1 MLCAVIFPTEIVF
14 GLIIVEFL
22 PTFFVFDLLFK
33 LLFLTIV
40 LVVIGR
46 LTVFPYFIEL
56 VVEGKVDAS
65 VDAATAVVAV
75 PVAVA
80 IFPISAVLVDA
91 RASLLVVNNVAVI
104 VVVVAASILVVLIVV
119 VVIDDALPLA
129 GIVEFKI
136 VDGVFGA
143 SIMIS
148 RVEGVVL
155 VAPLAGRAEVVL
167 GTRVSDVAKP
177 LLAARNNPLY
187 LVVSWCRDSTAIDLL
202 IRSINSDFT
211 VVISFPVLSVDSS
224 SGIKVTKGW
233 GVMKPVKMLRFTVGF
248 MKLDTTSRSR

>member
-14 GLIIVEFL
+14 GLIVVEFL

-104 VVVVAASILVVLIVV
+104 VVIVAASILVVLIVV

-148 RVEGVVL
+148 GVEGVL

>member
-1 MLCAVIFPTEIVF
+1 M
-14 GLIIVEFL
+14 
-22 PTFFVFDLLFK
+22 LFK
-33 LLFLTIV
+33 LLLLTIV
-40 LVVIGR
+40 LVVTGR

-56 VVEGKVDAS
+56 VVEGKVDAI
-65 VDAATAVVAV
+65 VDAITAVVAV
-75 PVAVA
+75 PAA
-80 IFPISAVLVDA
+80 ATTFPISAIFVDA
-91 RASLLVVNNVAVI
+91 FASFLVVNVAVI
-104 VVVVAASILVVLIVV
+104 VVVVAASVLVVLVVV

-129 GIVEFKI
+129 GMVEFKI

-148 RVEGVVL
+148 CVEGV

-167 GTRVSDVAKP
+167 GTRVSDVARP
-177 LLAARNNPLY
+177 LFAARNNPLY

-211 VVISFPVLSVDSS
+211 VVISLPALSVDSS

>member
-1 MLCAVIFPTEIVF
+1 M
-14 GLIIVEFL
+14 
-22 PTFFVFDLLFK
+22 LFK
-33 LLFLTIV
+33 LLLLTIV
-40 LVVIGR
+40 LVVTGR

-56 VVEGKVDAS
+56 VVEGKVDAI
-65 VDAATAVVAV
+65 VDAITAVVAV
-75 PVAVA
+75 PAA
-80 IFPISAVLVDA
+80 ATTFPISAIFVDA
-91 RASLLVVNNVAVI
+91 FASFLVVNVAVI
-104 VVVVAASILVVLIVV
+104 VVVVAASVLVVLVVV

-129 GIVEFKI
+129 GMVEFKI
-136 VDGVFGA
+136 VDGVLGA

-148 RVEGVVL
+148 CVEGV

-167 GTRVSDVAKP
+167 GTRVSDVTRP
-177 LLAARNNPLY
+177 LLAVRNNPLY

-211 VVISFPVLSVDSS
+211 VVISFPALSVDSS

>member
-1 MLCAVIFPTEIVF
+1 M
-14 GLIIVEFL
+14 
-22 PTFFVFDLLFK
+22 LFK
-33 LLFLTIV
+33 LLLLTIV
-40 LVVIGR
+40 LVVTGR

-56 VVEGKVDAS
+56 VVEGKVDAI
-65 VDAATAVVAV
+65 VDAITAVVAV
-75 PVAVA
+75 PAA
-80 IFPISAVLVDA
+80 ATTFPISAIFVDA
-91 RASLLVVNNVAVI
+91 FASFLVVNVAVI
-104 VVVVAASILVVLIVV
+104 VVVVAASVLVVFVVV

-129 GIVEFKI
+129 GMVEFKI

-148 RVEGVVL
+148 CVEGV

-167 GTRVSDVAKP
+167 GTRVSDVARP

-211 VVISFPVLSVDSS
+211 VVISFPALSVDSS

>member
-1 MLCAVIFPTEIVF
+1 MVT
-14 GLIIVEFL
+14 
-22 PTFFVFDLLFK
+22 
-33 LLFLTIV
+33 
-40 LVVIGR
+40 GR

-148 RVEGVVL
+148 RVEGVL

-233 GVMKPVKMLRFTVGF
+233 GVMKPVKMLRFTVGL

>member
-14 GLIIVEFL
+14 GLIVVEFL

-104 VVVVAASILVVLIVV
+104 VVIVAASILVVLIVV

-148 RVEGVVL
+148 RVEGVL

>member
-14 GLIIVEFL
+14 GLIVVEFL

-148 RVEGVVL
+148 GVEGVL

>member
-1 MLCAVIFPTEIVF
+1 M
-14 GLIIVEFL
+14 
-22 PTFFVFDLLFK
+22 LFK
-33 LLFLTIV
+33 LLLLTIV
-40 LVVIGR
+40 LVVTGR

-56 VVEGKVDAS
+56 VVEGKVDAI
-65 VDAATAVVAV
+65 VDAITAVVAV
-75 PVAVA
+75 PAA
-80 IFPISAVLVDA
+80 ATTFPISAIFVDA
-91 RASLLVVNNVAVI
+91 FASFLVVNVAVI
-104 VVVVAASILVVLIVV
+104 VVVVAASVFVVLVVV

-129 GIVEFKI
+129 GMVEFKI

-148 RVEGVVL
+148 CVEGV

-167 GTRVSDVAKP
+167 GTRVSDVARP

-211 VVISFPVLSVDSS
+211 VVISLPALSVDSS

>member
-14 GLIIVEFL
+14 GLTVVEFL

-33 LLFLTIV
+33 LLLLTIV
-40 LVVIGR
+40 LVMTGR
-46 LTVFPYFIEL
+46 LTVFPYFIGL
-56 VVEGKVDAS
+56 IVEGKMDAS
-65 VDAATAVVAV
+65 VDAATAVVAAA
-75 PVAVA
+75 AVVT
-80 IFPISAVLVDA
+80 FPISAVLVVSFSFA
-91 RASLLVVNNVAVI
+91 LFLVVNVVVI
-104 VVVVAASILVVLIVV
+104 VVVAALVLVVLVVV

-148 RVEGVVL
+148 CVEGVV

-167 GTRVSDVAKP
+167 GTRVSDVARP

-211 VVISFPVLSVDSS
+211 VVISFPALSVDSS

-248 MKLDTTSRSR
+248 MKLDTTNRSR

>member
-14 GLIIVEFL
+14 GLTVVEFL

-33 LLFLTIV
+33 LLLLTIV
-40 LVVIGR
+40 LVVTGR
-46 LTVFPYFIEL
+46 LTVFPYFIGL
-56 VVEGKVDAS
+56 IVEGKMDAS
-65 VDAATAVVAV
+65 VDAATAVVAAA
-75 PVAVA
+75 AVVT
-80 IFPISAVLVDA
+80 FPISAVLIVSFSFA
-91 RASLLVVNNVAVI
+91 LFLVVNVVVI
-104 VVVVAASILVVLIVV
+104 VVVVAAPVLVVLVVV

-148 RVEGVVL
+148 CVEGVV

-167 GTRVSDVAKP
+167 GTRVSDVARP
-177 LLAARNNPLY
+177 LLAARNNSLY
-187 LVVSWCRDSTAIDLL
+187 LVVSWCRDSIAIDLL

-211 VVISFPVLSVDSS
+211 VVISFPALSVDSS

-248 MKLDTTSRSR
+248 MKLDTTNRSR

>member
-14 GLIIVEFL
+14 GLIVVEFL

-40 LVVIGR
+40 LVVTGR

-148 RVEGVVL
+148 RVEGVL

-233 GVMKPVKMLRFTVGF
+233 GVMKPVKMLRFTVGL

>member
-14 GLIIVEFL
+14 GLIVVEFL

-40 LVVIGR
+40 LVVTGR

-104 VVVVAASILVVLIVV
+104 VVIVAASILVVLIVV

-148 RVEGVVL
+148 RVEGVL

>member
-1 MLCAVIFPTEIVF
+1 MT
-14 GLIIVEFL
+14 
-22 PTFFVFDLLFK
+22 
-33 LLFLTIV
+33 
-40 LVVIGR
+40 GR
-46 LTVFPYFIEL
+46 LTVFPYFIGL
-56 VVEGKVDAS
+56 DVEGKMDAS

-75 PVAVA
+75 PTVAT
-80 IFPISAVLVDA
+80 FPISDVLVDVDA
-91 RASLLVVNNVAVI
+91 FAFLVIDNVVIVAV
-104 VVVVAASILVVLIVV
+104 VVGASVLVV
-119 VVIDDALPLA
+119 VVIDDALLLA
-129 GIVEFKI
+129 AIVEFKI

-148 RVEGVVL
+148 CVEGVV
-155 VAPLAGRAEVVL
+155 VARLAGRAEVVL
-167 GTRVSDVAKP
+167 GTRVSDVDRP

-202 IRSINSDFT
+202 IRSISSDFI

-224 SGIKVTKGW
+224 SGVKVTKGW

>member
-14 GLIIVEFL
+14 GLIVVEFL

-75 PVAVA
+75 PVAIA

-148 RVEGVVL
+148 GVEGVL

>member
-1 MLCAVIFPTEIVF
+1 M
-14 GLIIVEFL
+14 
-22 PTFFVFDLLFK
+22 LFK
-33 LLFLTIV
+33 LLLLTIV
-40 LVVIGR
+40 LVVTGR

-56 VVEGKVDAS
+56 VVEGKVDAI
-65 VDAATAVVAV
+65 VDAITAVVAV
-75 PVAVA
+75 PAA
-80 IFPISAVLVDA
+80 ATTFPISAIFVDA
-91 RASLLVVNNVAVI
+91 FASFLVVNVAVI
-104 VVVVAASILVVLIVV
+104 VVVVAASVFVVLVVV

-129 GIVEFKI
+129 GMVEFKI

-148 RVEGVVL
+148 CVEGV
-155 VAPLAGRAEVVL
+155 VAPLAGRAQVVL
-167 GTRVSDVAKP
+167 GTRVSDVARP
-177 LLAARNNPLY
+177 LFAARNNPLY

-211 VVISFPVLSVDSS
+211 VVISLPALSVDSS

>member
-1 MLCAVIFPTEIVF
+1 M
-14 GLIIVEFL
+14 
-22 PTFFVFDLLFK
+22 LFK
-33 LLFLTIV
+33 LLLLTIV
-40 LVVIGR
+40 LVVTGR

-56 VVEGKVDAS
+56 VVEGKVDAI
-65 VDAATAVVAV
+65 VDAITAVVAV
-75 PVAVA
+75 PAA
-80 IFPISAVLVDA
+80 ATTFPISAIFVDA
-91 RASLLVVNNVAVI
+91 FASFLVVNVAVI
-104 VVVVAASILVVLIVV
+104 VVVVAASVLIVLVVV

-129 GIVEFKI
+129 GMVEFKI

-148 RVEGVVL
+148 CVEGV

-167 GTRVSDVAKP
+167 GTRVSDVARP
-177 LLAARNNPLY
+177 LFAARNNPLY

-211 VVISFPVLSVDSS
+211 VVISLPALSVDSS

>member
-14 GLIIVEFL
+14 GLIVVEFL

-148 RVEGVVL
+148 RVEGVL

>member
-1 MLCAVIFPTEIVF
+1 M
-14 GLIIVEFL
+14 
-22 PTFFVFDLLFK
+22 LFK
-33 LLFLTIV
+33 LLLLTIV
-40 LVVIGR
+40 LVVTGR

-56 VVEGKVDAS
+56 VVEGKVDAI
-65 VDAATAVVAV
+65 VDAITAVVAV
-75 PVAVA
+75 PAA
-80 IFPISAVLVDA
+80 ATTFPISAIFVDA
-91 RASLLVVNNVAVI
+91 FASFLVVNVAVI
-104 VVVVAASILVVLIVV
+104 VVVVAASVLVVLVVV

-129 GIVEFKI
+129 GMVEFKI

-148 RVEGVVL
+148 CVEGV

-167 GTRVSDVAKP
+167 GTRVSDVARP

-211 VVISFPVLSVDSS
+211 VVISFPALSVDSS

>member
-1 MLCAVIFPTEIVF
+1 M
-14 GLIIVEFL
+14 
-22 PTFFVFDLLFK
+22 LFK
-33 LLFLTIV
+33 LLLLTIV
-40 LVVIGR
+40 LVVTGR

-56 VVEGKVDAS
+56 VVEGKVDAI
-65 VDAATAVVAV
+65 VDAITTVVAV
-75 PVAVA
+75 PAA
-80 IFPISAVLVDA
+80 ATTFPISAIFVDA
-91 RASLLVVNNVAVI
+91 FASFLVVNVAVI
-104 VVVVAASILVVLIVV
+104 VVVVAASVFVVLVVV

-129 GIVEFKI
+129 GMVEFKI

-148 RVEGVVL
+148 CVEGV

-167 GTRVSDVAKP
+167 GTRVSDVARP

-211 VVISFPVLSVDSS
+211 VVISLPALSVDSS

>member
-1 MLCAVIFPTEIVF
+1 M
-14 GLIIVEFL
+14 
-22 PTFFVFDLLFK
+22 LFK
-33 LLFLTIV
+33 LLLLTIV
-40 LVVIGR
+40 LVVTGR

-56 VVEGKVDAS
+56 VVEGKVDAI
-65 VDAATAVVAV
+65 VDAITAVVAV
-75 PVAVA
+75 PAA
-80 IFPISAVLVDA
+80 ATTFPISAIFVDA
-91 RASLLVVNNVAVI
+91 FASFLVVNVAVI
-104 VVVVAASILVVLIVV
+104 VVVVAASVLVVLVVV
-119 VVIDDALPLA
+119 VVIEDALPLA
-129 GIVEFKI
+129 GMVEFKI

-148 RVEGVVL
+148 CVEGV

-167 GTRVSDVAKP
+167 GTRVSDVARP

-211 VVISFPVLSVDSS
+211 VVISLPALSVDSS

>member
-1 MLCAVIFPTEIVF
+1 M
-14 GLIIVEFL
+14 
-22 PTFFVFDLLFK
+22 LFK
-33 LLFLTIV
+33 LLLLTIV
-40 LVVIGR
+40 LVVTGR

-56 VVEGKVDAS
+56 VVEGKVDAI
-65 VDAATAVVAV
+65 VDAITAVVAV
-75 PVAVA
+75 PAA
-80 IFPISAVLVDA
+80 ATTFPISAIFVDA
-91 RASLLVVNNVAVI
+91 FASFLVVNVAVI
-104 VVVVAASILVVLIVV
+104 VVVVAASVLVVLVVV

-129 GIVEFKI
+129 GMVEFKI

-148 RVEGVVL
+148 CVEGV

-167 GTRVSDVAKP
+167 GTRVSDVARP

-211 VVISFPVLSVDSS
+211 VVISLPALSVDSS

>member
-14 GLIIVEFL
+14 GLIVVEFL

-40 LVVIGR
+40 LVVTGR

-75 PVAVA
+75 PVAIA

-148 RVEGVVL
+148 RVEGVL

>member
-1 MLCAVIFPTEIVF
+1 M
-14 GLIIVEFL
+14 
-22 PTFFVFDLLFK
+22 LFK
-33 LLFLTIV
+33 LLLLTIV
-40 LVVIGR
+40 LVVTGR

-56 VVEGKVDAS
+56 VVEGKVDAI
-65 VDAATAVVAV
+65 VDAITAVVAV
-75 PVAVA
+75 PAA
-80 IFPISAVLVDA
+80 ATTFPISAIFVDA
-91 RASLLVVNNVAVI
+91 FASFLVVNVAVI
-104 VVVVAASILVVLIVV
+104 VVVVAASVLVVLVVV

-129 GIVEFKI
+129 GMVEFKI

-148 RVEGVVL
+148 CVEGVV
-155 VAPLAGRAEVVL
+155 APLADRAEVVL
-167 GTRVSDVAKP
+167 GTRVSDVARP

-211 VVISFPVLSVDSS
+211 VVISLPALSVDSS

>member
-1 MLCAVIFPTEIVF
+1 M
-14 GLIIVEFL
+14 
-22 PTFFVFDLLFK
+22 LFK
-33 LLFLTIV
+33 LLLLTIV
-40 LVVIGR
+40 LVVTGR

-56 VVEGKVDAS
+56 VVEGKVDAI
-65 VDAATAVVAV
+65 VDAITAVVAV
-75 PVAVA
+75 PAA
-80 IFPISAVLVDA
+80 ATTFPISAIFVDA
-91 RASLLVVNNVAVI
+91 FASFLVVNVAVI
-104 VVVVAASILVVLIVV
+104 VVVAASVLVVLVVV

-129 GIVEFKI
+129 GMVEFKI

-148 RVEGVVL
+148 CVEGVVV

-167 GTRVSDVAKP
+167 GTRVSDVARP

-211 VVISFPVLSVDSS
+211 VVISFPALSVDSS

>member
-75 PVAVA
+75 PVAIA

-148 RVEGVVL
+148 GVEGVL

>member
-14 GLIIVEFL
+14 GLTVVEFL

-33 LLFLTIV
+33 LLLLTIV
-40 LVVIGR
+40 LVVTGR
-46 LTVFPYFIEL
+46 LTVFPYFIGL
-56 VVEGKVDAS
+56 IVEGKMDAS
-65 VDAATAVVAV
+65 VDAATAVVAAA
-75 PVAVA
+75 AVVT
-80 IFPISAVLVDA
+80 FPISAVLVVSFSFA
-91 RASLLVVNNVAVI
+91 LFLVVNVVVI
-104 VVVVAASILVVLIVV
+104 VVVAALVLVVLVVV

-148 RVEGVVL
+148 CVEGVV

-167 GTRVSDVAKP
+167 GTRVSDVARP

-211 VVISFPVLSVDSS
+211 VVISFPALSVDSS

-248 MKLDTTSRSR
+248 MKLDTTNRSR

>member
-1 MLCAVIFPTEIVF
+1 M
-14 GLIIVEFL
+14 
-22 PTFFVFDLLFK
+22 LFK
-33 LLFLTIV
+33 LLLLTIV
-40 LVVIGR
+40 LVVTGR

-56 VVEGKVDAS
+56 VVEGKVDAI
-65 VDAATAVVAV
+65 VDAITAVVAV
-75 PVAVA
+75 PAA
-80 IFPISAVLVDA
+80 ATTFPISAIFVDA
-91 RASLLVVNNVAVI
+91 FASFLVVNVAVI
-104 VVVVAASILVVLIVV
+104 VVVVAASVLVVLVVV
-119 VVIDDALPLA
+119 VVIEDALPLA
-129 GIVEFKI
+129 GMVEFKI

-148 RVEGVVL
+148 CVEGV

-167 GTRVSDVAKP
+167 GTRVSDVARP

-211 VVISFPVLSVDSS
+211 VVISFPALSVDSS

>member
-1 MLCAVIFPTEIVF
+1 M
-14 GLIIVEFL
+14 
-22 PTFFVFDLLFK
+22 LFK
-33 LLFLTIV
+33 LLLLTIV
-40 LVVIGR
+40 LVVTGR

-56 VVEGKVDAS
+56 VVEGKVDAI
-65 VDAATAVVAV
+65 VDAITAVVAV
-75 PVAVA
+75 PAA
-80 IFPISAVLVDA
+80 ATTFPISAIFVDA
-91 RASLLVVNNVAVI
+91 FASFLVVNVAVI
-104 VVVVAASILVVLIVV
+104 VVVVAASVLVVV
-119 VVIDDALPLA
+119 VVIEDALPLA
-129 GIVEFKI
+129 GMVEFKI

-148 RVEGVVL
+148 CVEGVVV

-167 GTRVSDVAKP
+167 GTRVSDVARP

-211 VVISFPVLSVDSS
+211 VVISFPALSVDSS

>member
-1 MLCAVIFPTEIVF
+1 M
-14 GLIIVEFL
+14 
-22 PTFFVFDLLFK
+22 LFK
-33 LLFLTIV
+33 LLLLTIV
-40 LVVIGR
+40 LVVTGR

-56 VVEGKVDAS
+56 VVEGKVDAI
-65 VDAATAVVAV
+65 VDAITAVVAV
-75 PVAVA
+75 PAA
-80 IFPISAVLVDA
+80 ATTFPISAIFVDA
-91 RASLLVVNNVAVI
+91 FASFLVVNVAVI
-104 VVVVAASILVVLIVV
+104 VVVVAASVLVVLIVV

-129 GIVEFKI
+129 GMVEFKI

-148 RVEGVVL
+148 CVEGVVV

-167 GTRVSDVAKP
+167 GTRVSDVARP

-211 VVISFPVLSVDSS
+211 VVISFPALSVDSS

>member
-1 MLCAVIFPTEIVF
+1 M
-14 GLIIVEFL
+14 
-22 PTFFVFDLLFK
+22 LFK
-33 LLFLTIV
+33 LLLLTIV
-40 LVVIGR
+40 LVVTGR

-56 VVEGKVDAS
+56 VVEGKVDAI
-65 VDAATAVVAV
+65 VDAITTVVAV
-75 PVAVA
+75 PAA
-80 IFPISAVLVDA
+80 ATTFPISAIFVDA
-91 RASLLVVNNVAVI
+91 FASFLVVNVAVI
-104 VVVVAASILVVLIVV
+104 VVVVAASVLVVLVVV

-129 GIVEFKI
+129 GMVEFKI

-148 RVEGVVL
+148 CVEGV

-167 GTRVSDVAKP
+167 GTRVSDVARP

-211 VVISFPVLSVDSS
+211 VVISLPALSVDSS

>member
-14 GLIIVEFL
+14 GLIVVEFL

-40 LVVIGR
+40 LVVTGR

-148 RVEGVVL
+148 RVEGVL

>member
-1 MLCAVIFPTEIVF
+1 MVT
-14 GLIIVEFL
+14 
-22 PTFFVFDLLFK
+22 
-33 LLFLTIV
+33 
-40 LVVIGR
+40 GR

-148 RVEGVVL
+148 RVEGVL

>member
-14 GLIIVEFL
+14 GLIVVEFL

-40 LVVIGR
+40 LVVTGR

-148 RVEGVVL
+148 GVEGVL

>member
-14 GLIIVEFL
+14 GLIVVEFL

-40 LVVIGR
+40 LVVTGR

-75 PVAVA
+75 PVAIA

-148 RVEGVVL
+148 GVEGVL

>member
-1 MLCAVIFPTEIVF
+1 M
-14 GLIIVEFL
+14 
-22 PTFFVFDLLFK
+22 LFK
-33 LLFLTIV
+33 LLLLTIV
-40 LVVIGR
+40 LVVTGR

-56 VVEGKVDAS
+56 VVEGKVDAI
-65 VDAATAVVAV
+65 VDAITAVVAV
-75 PVAVA
+75 PAA
-80 IFPISAVLVDA
+80 ATTFPISAIFVDA
-91 RASLLVVNNVAVI
+91 FVSFLNVAVI
-104 VVVVAASILVVLIVV
+104 VVVVAASVLVVFVVV

-129 GIVEFKI
+129 GMVEFKI

-148 RVEGVVL
+148 CVEGVVV

-167 GTRVSDVAKP
+167 GTRVSDVARP
-177 LLAARNNPLY
+177 LFAARNNPLY

-211 VVISFPVLSVDSS
+211 VVISFPALSVDSS

>member
-14 GLIIVEFL
+14 GLIVVEFL

-40 LVVIGR
+40 LVVTGR

-104 VVVVAASILVVLIVV
+104 VVIVAASILVVLIVV

-148 RVEGVVL
+148 GVEGVL